1 MVSLK
6 DDTTAPK
13 AKVRLD
19 SPSGISPQKNMFD
32 KIKPFLITAVV
43 ALIALGMFN
52 RFAPMSLKKIV
63 NG

>member
-1 MVSLK
+1 
-6 DDTTAPK
+6 
-13 AKVRLD
+13 
-19 SPSGISPQKNMFD
+19 MFD